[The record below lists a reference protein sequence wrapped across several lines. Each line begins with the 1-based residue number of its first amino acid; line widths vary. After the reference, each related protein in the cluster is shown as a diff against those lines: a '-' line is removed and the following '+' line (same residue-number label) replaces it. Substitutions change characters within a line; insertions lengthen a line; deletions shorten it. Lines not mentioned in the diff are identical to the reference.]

1 MRANMLQMKVTLELF
16 VDVEVDTHEE
26 AEEFLRNT
34 EDAELWEIAKKITYE
49 YDIIE

>member
-1 MRANMLQMKVTLELF
+1 MKVTIELY

-26 AEEFLRNT
+26 AEKFLHEADN
-34 EDAELWEIAKKITYE
+34 AELWEIAKAITYE